1 VLGVEYAVGAAA
13 MAEDSAQAAAKSLD
27 LDRVSEA
34 PSEAD
39 RSLLN
44 DRSMTSKRHLIEF
57 INYCFLCFCQKQAA
71 SKNRSCDQPDFP
83 EGPHLERHDN
93 LPQRSIRPR
102 G

>member
-39 RSLLN
+39 R
-44 DRSMTSKRHLIEF
+44 R
-57 INYCFLCFCQKQAA
+57 
-71 SKNRSCDQPDFP
+71 
-83 EGPHLERHDN
+83 
-93 LPQRSIRPR
+93 
-102 G
+102 